1 MEKRTKILLIILG
14 VLAVAAAGFYGYGMF
29 FGGSEEQPPQPVMAA
44 KKPPAPAPQQA
55 PAQAKAPVA
64 QPGKPAAASPA
75 KTAAPQSKAVPAAQ
89 RPGPPSKA
97 APSVNEG
104 QPQEPAQKIYTYA
117 SMNKRDP
124 FMDPTKV
131 PKVFPP
137 IPPNAKPFER
147 FPIEQIALKAVLWN
161 NKGFRAMVVTPDGR
175 GYTVKVGDHLG
186 DKRGRIT
193 KITERRLY
201 VTEKIPDVLGD
212 VETKNTILQLHKEAE

>member
-29 FGGSEEQPPQPVMAA
+29 FGGNEEQPPQPVMAA

-55 PAQAKAPVA
+55 
-64 QPGKPAAASPA
+64 
-75 KTAAPQSKAVPAAQ
+75 APQAKAVPAAQ

-104 QPQEPAQKIYTYA
+104 QPQGPAQKIYTYA

-137 IPPNAKPFER
+137 VPPNAKPFER